1 MPESSQYFFSGE
13 GFTIRRNQDPSDSS
27 LDPFA
32 GIEFDPPLHSDEL
45 FYVLRTAY
53 PEGRSQISRIKEAT
67 IAFLMGELKSERSQ
81 DTPVVVGTDMAP
93 QQEQDDVGKLDATA
107 GSSAISAT
115 CEYTATVSALA
126 VDSAGDA
133 DRNLEAQ
140 PPTPTATRKMKTS
153 KAVESLTFV
162 WSVADGSA
170 RQPRSKRTMT
180 QVEKAEYQ
188 LRRRI
193 GACNVC
199 KPKKRKVCHP
209 SP

>member
-1 MPESSQYFFSGE
+1 MSESSKYFFCGE
-13 GFTIRRNQDPSDSS
+13 GFTIKRNQDPSDSS

-53 PEGRSQISRIKEAT
+53 PEGRTQISRIKEAT
-67 IAFLMGELKSERSQ
+67 IAFLIGELKSERSQ
-81 DTPVVVGTDMAP
+81 DTPVVVVTDMTP

-107 GSSAISAT
+107 RSPAISAT
-115 CEYTATVSALA
+115 RATVSALA
-126 VDSAGDA
+126 VDSAGDV

-140 PPTPTATRKMKTS
+140 PTATRKMK
-153 KAVESLTFV
+153 AFESFTFV
-162 WSVADGSA
+162 WNATDGSA